1 MPFKSDKQR
10 RYLFA
15 NEPEIA
21 KRWSNMYN
29 KIKGLGGTKS
39 KDIEKAK
46 KEYYSIIKYLK
57 KRNIP
62 FIVKEIN
69 KGRKIPIHQ
78 RDIKIVGKPNIRM
91 IDILQIM
98 KGEDVILGLGVVK
111 KQGYKDREDE
121 SIAMRRGKEK
131 GKKQSYKDRRNESY
145 GKFGKRD
152 KEKRGKNKINI
163 TGLGAVK
170 PTIYEIKRM
179 TFDKLPYFF
188 DKNTMKFY
196 GQRLS
201 DFKVKRSPK
210 GKIYIYA
217 RIAKDEGGGYSFH
230 EFKNNDLKP
239 IPTFFDTLDK
249 VKKYISKN

>member
-1 MPFKSDKQR
+1 MPFRSEKQR
-10 RYLFA
+10 RYLYA
-15 NEPEIA
+15 NEPKLA
-21 KRWSNMYN
+21 KKWSNMYGK
-29 KIKGLGGTKS
+29 KIIGLGNMS
-39 KDIEKAK
+39 AE
-46 KEYYSIIKYLK
+46 
-57 KRNIP
+57 
-62 FIVKEIN
+62 
-69 KGRKIPIHQ
+69 
-78 RDIKIVGKPNIRM
+78 
-91 IDILQIM
+91 DILDRAFSQIY
-98 KGEDVILGLGVVK
+98 

-121 SIAMRRGKEK
+121 SLGMRRGAEK

-152 KEKRGKNKINI
+152 FEKRGKNKINI

-201 DFKVKRSPK
+201 DFKVIRSPK